1 MFSGSQAVNID
12 DKGRLAI
19 PARFRAEITAD
30 AAGQL
35 AIAPTP
41 EGIKLYPQP
50 VFEHIAKHVIPAH
63 PDVAQ
68 RRLLQRLFVGGSM
81 QLEMDAQGR
90 LLVPPEFRQTLGAEL
105 MLVGQVD
112 HFLLMPAAEWAAFKA
127 ASTGSYEAAYAA
139 LNL

>member
-1 MFSGSQAVNID
+1 M
-12 DKGRLAI
+12 
-19 PARFRAEITAD
+19 RAGASCDSTAPRWD
-30 AAGQL
+30 P
-35 AIAPTP
+35 PTP
-41 EGIKLYPQP
+41 EGVKLYPQP
-50 VFEHIAKHVIPAH
+50 VFEHIAKNVIPAH